1 MWSGCD
7 QTQLPSACTVDGSL
21 TERLDSPLTLTAHRI
36 TATAKSIPLSL
47 QNAQM
52 KTFTIE
58 NPNIAGSM
66 DNTGSRHLRAGR
78 ACIAHARHKSA

>member
-36 TATAKSIPLSL
+36 TAAAKSIPPSL
-47 QNAQM
+47 QNPQM

-66 DNTGSRHLRAGR
+66 DNTAGVVT
-78 ACIAHARHKSA
+78 